1 MCVTGRAILLGTFV
15 GKLLLW
21 GHVVLVWTLHRS
33 PLRGT
38 SFKGQDLFVTFKGL
52 VTLLCLFY
60 DVQKTERYVCECVSA
75 IASCEDN
82 VLEKHSFVM
91 RDTVL

>member
-1 MCVTGRAILLGTFV
+1 M
-15 GKLLLW
+15 
-21 GHVVLVWTLHRS
+21 
-33 PLRGT
+33 
-38 SFKGQDLFVTFKGL
+38 
-52 VTLLCLFY
+52 TLLCLFY